1 MIKFVT
7 IMLFKRKFKGLPILV
22 LRRQQGNMFFLA
34 FDHELYPNMK
44 NPNKIPKEVLST
56 PLATRRASE

>member
-1 MIKFVT
+1 MAQFVPITLLKGNQRVAHFGIKEAT
-7 IMLFKRKFKGLPILV
+7 S
-22 LRRQQGNMFFLA
+22 QHAFLA
-34 FDHELYPNMK
+34 FDHELYPHMK